1 VSGDRKA
8 GLAAVV
14 PAAGLS
20 RRMGSEKVLL
30 PFGRS
35 TVLETILETLAAA
48 GVAEVVTVLRP
59 DLTEAAEL
67 ARRLGARVVFN
78 PHPEEEMLESIRL
91 GLGEIAPEAPGA
103 FIWPADHPAVS
114 AGTIATLARFAH
126 PALAVIPCWQSRRG
140 HPALIGRQLF
150 SAIREIP
157 PGEGLRHLWRTHADA
172 VVEFSVEDPGTVQNV
187 DTPEDY
193 RKALELKPLG
203 S

>member
-1 VSGDRKA
+1 MTGDRKP

-20 RRMGSEKVLL
+20 RRMGKEKVLL

-59 DLTEAAEL
+59 DLTEAAER

-91 GLGEIAPEAPGA
+91 GLREVAPEAPGA
-103 FIWPADHPAVS
+103 FLWPADHPAVS
-114 AGTIATLARFAH
+114 AGTIATLSRFAH
-126 PALAVIPCWQSRRG
+126 PALALIPCWQSRRG
-140 HPALIGRQLF
+140 HPALIGRKLF
-150 SAIREIP
+150 SAITEIP
-157 PGEGLRHLWRTHADA
+157 PREGLRHLWRTHSDA

-193 RKALELKPLG
+193 RKALERKPLG